1 MDNYCRQNSLKH
13 PTCSSFNKLKYHTVG
28 IFPKFN
34 RKIVERGK
42 IQILLQSKTLKKK
55 VHDRSLSWLGTGTS
69 SRGDKL

>member
-13 PTCSSFNKLKYHTVG
+13 PTCSSFNKMKYHTVG
-28 IFPKFN
+28 TFPKFN
-34 RKIVERGK
+34 RKIVESGR
-42 IQILLQSKTLKKK
+42 IQTLLQKLKK

>member
-13 PTCSSFNKLKYHTVG
+13 PTCSSFNKMKYHTVG
-28 IFPKFN
+28 TFPKFH
-34 RKIVERGK
+34 RKIVESGK
-42 IQILLQSKTLKKK
+42 IQTLLQKLKK